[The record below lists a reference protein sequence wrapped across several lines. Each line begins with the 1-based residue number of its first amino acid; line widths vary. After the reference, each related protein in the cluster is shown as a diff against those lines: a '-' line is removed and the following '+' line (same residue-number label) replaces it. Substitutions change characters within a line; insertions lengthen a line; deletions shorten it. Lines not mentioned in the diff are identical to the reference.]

1 MADNER
7 RPSPKWLQTLAAGLV
22 ERLEDRKMTVT
33 QAVAETLLA
42 DRIAAFMATLRV
54 SERNARTY
62 LDEDALD
69 GLADTLVGSFA
80 DEEPGADLFAL
91 PRDGALRVSGIGRLI
106 AALAQCVHF
115 FVEHADEDEAL
126 SRSRGTEIAGLL
138 SVLGLIQASHEGGD
152 VIFAP
157 RALFVRVSRI
167 LEGVAELTNDEDV
180 RLALR
185 SDASI
190 AEAGSKARRWPPSAP

>member
-1 MADNER
+1 MADNGT

-22 ERLEDRKMTVT
+22 ESLEDRGMTVT
-33 QAVAETLLA
+33 HSAAEAVLA
-42 DRIAAFMATLRV
+42 DRIAALMATLRI
-54 SERNARTY
+54 SERTARTY

-69 GLADTLVGSFA
+69 GLADNLVASFSA
-80 DEEPGADLFAL
+80 EEPGADLLTL
-91 PRDGALRVSGIGRLI
+91 PRDGALRIPGIGRLV

-138 SVLGLIQASHEGGD
+138 SVLGLIQASYEGGD

-157 RALFVRVSRI
+157 RALFVRISRI
-167 LEGVAELTNDEDV
+167 LEGVAELTTDEDV

-185 SDASI
+185 RDAII
-190 AEAGSKARRWPPSAP
+190 AKAGSKAHRWPPSAP